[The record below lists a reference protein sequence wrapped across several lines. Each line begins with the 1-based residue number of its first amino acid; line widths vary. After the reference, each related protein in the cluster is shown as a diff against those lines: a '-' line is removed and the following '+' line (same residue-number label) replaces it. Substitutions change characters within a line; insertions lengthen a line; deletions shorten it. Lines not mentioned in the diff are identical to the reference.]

1 MSDSEDEAVE
11 KQLKIVVVGEAGSGK
26 TCLASRYCHD
36 EFTRQY
42 FPTAGVDFFLKR
54 TVLSGAGN
62 ITLQI
67 WDVGGQSLA
76 GNMLDKYIF
85 GADVILLVF
94 DITNPVS
101 FDSLEEWLGT
111 IRKTVVSQEH
121 QPMIAV
127 VANKCDLEHKRKVR
141 PDRQH
146 KFTQENGLG
155 SHVVSA
161 RTGEMVA
168 LSFHKIV
175 AEVLGLKLS
184 RAEQEEQQPL
194 MQAEILHS
202 PTATAPSDAHCP
214 APSHL
219 PTGASKS
226 AICEIQ

>member
-54 TVLSGAGN
+54 TVLSGAGT

-101 FDSLEEWLGT
+101 FDSLEEWLDM
-111 IRKTVVSQEH
+111 IRRTVVSQEH
-121 QPMIAV
+121 QPKIAV

-168 LSFHKIV
+168 LSFHKVV

-202 PTATAPSDAHCP
+202 PTATTLSDAHCP
-214 APSHL
+214 AASHL
-219 PTGASKS
+219 PSGASKS